1 MLYNACA
8 NRSGKLLKYSLSRYP
23 DLLNIKKSIDPKK
36 TSKSHE
42 IEGLFKPHLE
52 DKIV

>member
-8 NRSGKLLKYSLSRYP
+8 NRSGKLVKYSLSRYP

-36 TSKSHE
+36 ASKSHE